1 MNSTPQ
7 VREREQG
14 CTPVL
19 ADAGRFG
26 QLESWFQESG
36 DLGEDLRRKF
46 VDGREGVPD
55 VLCPYPD
62 FKDPWNRVIDLWST
76 RVKELE
82 LIFLVLCANLVERS
96 SVRLAG
102 E

>member
-1 MNSTPQ
+1 M
-7 VREREQG
+7 
-14 CTPVL
+14 L
-19 ADAGRFG
+19 ADGGRLG
-26 QLESWFQESG
+26 QLESWFQEPG
-36 DLGEDLRRKF
+36 NLGEGLRREF
-46 VDGREGVPD
+46 VDGCEGVPD
-55 VLCPYPD
+55 VLCPCPD
-62 FKDPWNRVIDLWST
+62 FEDPWNRIIDLRST

>member
-1 MNSTPQ
+1 M
-7 VREREQG
+7 
-14 CTPVL
+14 L
-19 ADAGRFG
+19 ADGGRLD
-26 QLESWFQESG
+26 QLKPWFQESG
-36 DLGEDLRRKF
+36 DQGEGLRRKF

-55 VLCPYPD
+55 ILCSYPD
-62 FKDPWNRVIDLWST
+62 FEDPWYRIVDLWLT